1 MTYASLFPNIQS
13 PILNP
18 KSPIYNLKCP
28 IVHFIPKRAFWL
40 LVVYWFC
47 CVSLADY
54 IIWQEALRLLE
65 VEGRPGQAGRLGAR
79 LLGVW
84 GQEGGMDRERLDRA
98 RGSVGNMLKHTDT
111 HCHTEILEN

>member
-1 MTYASLFPNIQS
+1 MGKLS
-13 PILNP
+13 PIGDLIF
-18 KSPIYNLKCP
+18 PIGYN
-28 IVHFIPKRAFWL
+28 IPSWKPFL
-40 LVVYWFC
+40 VVVYWFC
-47 CVSLADY
+47 CVSQADY
-54 IIWQEALRLLE
+54 IIWQEALSLLE

-98 RGSVGNMLKHTDT
+98 RGSVGNMLTHTDT